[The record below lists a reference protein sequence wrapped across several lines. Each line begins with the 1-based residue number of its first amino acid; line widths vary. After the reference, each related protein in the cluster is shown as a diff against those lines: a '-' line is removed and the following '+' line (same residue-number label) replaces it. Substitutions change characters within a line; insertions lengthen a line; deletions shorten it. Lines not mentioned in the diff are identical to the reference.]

1 MNSFIVNEKTTPAGQ
16 VILVI
21 TDSELVGKVFT
32 EGNKQL
38 DLSKD
43 FYKGEEKN
51 IKEVKEI
58 IEKAYVLHL
67 TGKNIIQVC
76 TDLGYI
82 EKVIVIDN
90 IPHAEVLVE

>member
-1 MNSFIVNEKTTPAGQ
+1 MFIVTEKTTPAGQ

-43 FYKGEEKN
+43 FYKGEEKTLDE
-51 IKEVKEI
+51 IKSLIK
-58 IEKAYVLHL
+58 KAYVLHL
-67 TGKNIIQVC
+67 TGKGSVQLC
-76 TDLGYI
+76 TDLGYV
-82 EKVIVIDN
+82 EKVIVIDSV
-90 IPHAEVLVE
+90 PHAEVLLE